1 MIIIG
6 DMGVGKTSIVQ
17 RFVKDHFDS
26 NYKATIGVDF
36 EIEQFKILSLPFNIQ
51 IWDTAGQ
58 ERFRCIA
65 SAYYRGAHAIILTFS
80 LIDAE
85 TLASTKR
92 WLKDVLEV
100 SKRNDSMPLIFLVG
114 TKKDLLVN
122 GYIYTSFELISI
134 TSLFSKDSTS
144 ELNVQRAETEAVEFA
159 RQINAEYWPISSLT
173 GQNVNE
179 FFFRMTSVLFNR
191 SINDELDQ
199 QYMKTLR
206 RTIGGPGSDIKP
218 TGKNSKC
225 LY

>member
-199 QYMKTLR
+199 QYMKTLK

>member
-122 GYIYTSFELISI
+122 G
-134 TSLFSKDSTS
+134 
-144 ELNVQRAETEAVEFA
+144 
-159 RQINAEYWPISSLT
+159 
-173 GQNVNE
+173 
-179 FFFRMTSVLFNR
+179 
-191 SINDELDQ
+191 
-199 QYMKTLR
+199 
-206 RTIGGPGSDIKP
+206 DI
-218 TGKNSKC
+218 
-225 LY
+225 